1 MLDDN
6 LLGTARRWCHA
17 KGGLWEVISEAGD
30 GGTSQ
35 VFSVQSPDGIRAL
48 KLYNR
53 KFSSGGLG
61 KIERIRIERQ
71 VELGVND
78 CPYLV
83 DVFEGGEFENH
94 LFLLMNHAPGRELA
108 KCLSEIPRS
117 KIRSIVDQ
125 IARALIFLRS
135 HGLCHRDVKSANVF
149 VSNDFNH
156 ATLLDL
162 SVTRGVNDRMGLGT
176 DQDNQLP
183 VVATARYSPPEYLF
197 RLLDPTP
204 EAWHALDVY
213 QMGGLLHDLI
223 MRELLFEA
231 EFLKS
236 RENRYRFAWIVA
248 TASPSVNAI
257 DVDRDL
263 IFLARRALDKD
274 WATRSLLK
282 LEDFLADNEKQQAL
296 ALNVL
301 GLARTHLIA
310 PKTPSLE
317 ELRRRIREV
326 ADALESRI
334 QEHLRR
340 NGITA
345 AHYNEAGQNDCSKRL
360 RFVWDAEEDTLL
372 SGRIEFTIDLLLKT
386 VPAGQ
391 SFDCKASL
399 QSTIIGVDRSSH
411 IELPDVA
418 DEAGSSDQIGEQIEA
433 SLGSLAASLLQVS

>member
-1 MLDDN
+1 M
-6 LLGTARRWCHA
+6 
-17 KGGLWEVISEAGD
+17 ISEAGE

-53 KFSSGGLG
+53 KFSSDSLG
-61 KIERIRIERQ
+61 NIERKRIERQ
-71 VELGVND
+71 VELGVNA

-83 DVFEGGEFENH
+83 DVFEGGEFESH
-94 LFLLMNHAPGRELA
+94 LFLVMNQAPGRELA
-108 KCLSEIPRS
+108 KCLGEIPRS
-117 KIRSIVDQ
+117 QIRSIVDQ
-125 IARALIFLRS
+125 IAQALIFLRS

-149 VSNDFNH
+149 ISDDFSH

-162 SVTRGVNDRMGLGT
+162 SVTRDVNDPIGLGT
-176 DQDNQLP
+176 DQNNQLP

-204 EAWHALDVY
+204 DAWHALDVY
-213 QMGGLLHDLI
+213 QLGGLLHDLI

-248 TASPSVNAI
+248 TASPSVNTT

-274 WATRSLLK
+274 WAKRSLLK
-282 LEDFLADNEKQQAL
+282 LEDFLADREKQQAL

-301 GLARTHLIA
+301 GLTRTHLIA
-310 PKTPSLE
+310 PKAPSLN
-317 ELRRRIREV
+317 ELRQRVREV
-326 ADALESRI
+326 ANALESRI
-334 QEHLRR
+334 LEYLGRH
-340 NGITA
+340 GITA
-345 AHYNEAGQNDCSKRL
+345 VHVNEAGRYDCSMQL
-360 RFVWDAEEDTLL
+360 RFVWDAEKDTPLT
-372 SGRIEFTIDLLLKT
+372 GRIALTIDLLLKT

-399 QSTIIGVDRSSH
+399 QSKISDVDASSH
-411 IELPDVA
+411 IEFPEIK

-433 SLGSLAASLLQVS
+433 SLGSLAASLLHVS